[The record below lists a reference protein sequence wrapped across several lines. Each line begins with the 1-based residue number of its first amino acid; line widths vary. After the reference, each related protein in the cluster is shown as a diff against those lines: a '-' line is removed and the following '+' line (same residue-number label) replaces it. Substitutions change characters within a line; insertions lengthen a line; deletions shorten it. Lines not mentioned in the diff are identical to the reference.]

1 MKPLPFRFPLTGVG
15 DVVSGTDRTVVA
27 RCLSQSVLDADPLAS
42 AIRTVLWS
50 GDLRAGD
57 GEFDASL
64 GEPPTPRNWGASA
77 WASLDAAVQRWID
90 ADRGPSLLIR
100 THASHIVSDA
110 PSATRFARMW
120 ADHGVRLVY
129 DLASMISPA
138 MVRNP
143 GISDLYERRVD
154 AMRNPELARGI
165 AWVLVS
171 NVRVADGVL
180 APAQIDDGLIAP
192 SLIQEAFALAAE
204 LGIAVATF
212 ETEPAGDLPVA

>member
-1 MKPLPFRFPLTGVG
+1 MAGVG
-15 DVVSGTDRTVVA
+15 DVVSRNDRTVIA
-27 RCLSQSVLDADPLAS
+27 RCLSQSVLDADPPVS

-90 ADRGPSLLIR
+90 ADRGSSLLIR

-138 MVRNP
+138 TVGNP

-154 AMRNPELARGI
+154 ALRNPELARGI
-165 AWVLVS
+165 AWVLIS
-171 NVRVADGVL
+171 NIRAADGVL
-180 APAQIDDGLIAP
+180 APALVDDGLIATP
-192 SLIQEAFALAAE
+192 LIREAVGLAAE

-212 ETEPAGDLPVA
+212 ETEPAGDLPVG

>member
-1 MKPLPFRFPLTGVG
+1 MAGVG
-15 DVVSGTDRTVVA
+15 EVVSRNDRTVIA
-27 RCLSQSVLDADPLAS
+27 RCLSQSVLDADPPAS

-64 GEPPTPRNWGASA
+64 GQPPSPRNWGASA
-77 WASLDAAVQRWID
+77 WAALDAAVQRWID
-90 ADRGPSLLIR
+90 ADRGSSLLIR

-138 MVRNP
+138 MVGNP
-143 GISDLYERRVD
+143 DISDLYERQVD

-165 AWVLVS
+165 AWVLIS
-171 NVRVADGVL
+171 NVHAMGSVL
-180 APAQIDDGLIAP
+180 APAPIDDGLIDS
-192 SLIQEAFALAAE
+192 SLMREALSVVAE

-212 ETEPAGDLPVA
+212 ETGPAGDLPVA